1 MKIGVFGGTFD
12 PIHLGHLIVADEARE
27 TLGLDE
33 VLFIPSGRPWV
44 KAGTPVSAACHRM
57 AMVVMA
63 VGPTPW
69 FRALDLDVK
78 RPGPTYTVDTL
89 LELRSE
95 LGEEAE
101 LYLILGLDAVQDMP
115 RWHQPARIFE
125 LCTVVGMSRP
135 GVADLDH
142 AALDAVVPNAAER
155 VVLLEGPVVS
165 VSGTDLRRRVRE
177 GRSIR
182 HRVPEAVEAYIYRQG
197 LYR

>member
-33 VLFIPSGRPWV
+33 VLFIPAGRPWV
-44 KAGTPVSAACHRM
+44 KAGTLVSAACHRM
-57 AMVVMA
+57 ATVA
-63 VGPTPW
+63 IADRPTPW

-89 LELRSE
+89 LELRSR
-95 LGEEAE
+95 LGEKAD
-101 LYLILGLDAVQDMP
+101 LYLILGLDSVQDMA
-115 RWHQPARIFE
+115 RWHQPAQIFE

-135 GVADLDH
+135 GVLDLDH
-142 AALDAVVPNAAER
+142 AALEDVATNAAAR
-155 VVLLEGPVVS
+155 VILLEGPQVS
-165 VSGTDLRRRVRE
+165 LSGTDLRRRVGE
-177 GRSIR
+177 GRSITY
-182 HRVPEAVEAYIYRQG
+182 RVPEAVEAYIYEHG

>member
-27 TLGLDE
+27 RLGLDE
-33 VLFIPSGRPWV
+33 VLFIPAGRPWI
-44 KAGTPVSAACHRM
+44 KAETPVSAACHRM
-57 AMVVMA
+57 AMVEMA
-63 VGPTPW
+63 VGTTPW
-69 FRALDLDVK
+69 FRAVDLDIK

-95 LGEEAE
+95 LGEEAD
-101 LYLILGLDAVQDMP
+101 LYLILGLDAVQDMA
-115 RWHQPARIFE
+115 RWHEPAQIFG

-135 GVADLDH
+135 GVLDLDH
-142 AALDAVVPNAAER
+142 AALDAVAPTAAGR
-155 VVLLEGPVVS
+155 VVLLEGPLVS
-165 VSGTDLRRRVRE
+165 LSGTDLRRRVRE

-182 HRVPEAVEAYIYRQG
+182 HRVPEAVEVYIYEHG

>member
-27 TLGLDE
+27 ALGLDE
-33 VLFIPSGRPWV
+33 VLFIPAGRPWV

-57 AMVVMA
+57 AMVVTA
-63 VGPTPW
+63 VRTTAW
-69 FRALDLDVK
+69 FRAVDLDVK

-95 LGEEAE
+95 LGEEAD
-101 LYLILGLDAVQDMP
+101 LYLILGLDAVQDMA
-115 RWHQPARIFE
+115 RWHQPAQIFE

-135 GVADLDH
+135 GVLDLDR
-142 AALDAVVPNAAER
+142 AALDAVAPNAAEGAI
-155 VVLLEGPVVS
+155 LLEGPLVS
-165 VSGTDLRRRVRE
+165 LSGTDLRRRVRE
-177 GRSIR
+177 GRSIT
-182 HRVPEAVEAYIYRQG
+182 HRVPEAVEAYIYEHR

>member
-33 VLFIPSGRPWV
+33 VLFIPAGRPWV
-44 KAGTPVSAACHRM
+44 KAGTLVSAACHRM
-57 AMVVMA
+57 AMVEIA
-63 VGPTPW
+63 VRPTPW

-89 LELRSE
+89 LELRSR
-95 LGEEAE
+95 LGEKAD
-101 LYLILGLDAVQDMP
+101 LYLILGLDSVQDMA
-115 RWHQPARIFE
+115 RWHQPAQIFE

-135 GVADLDH
+135 GVLDLDH
-142 AALDAVVPNAAER
+142 TALEAVAPNAAAR
-155 VVLLEGPVVS
+155 VILLEGPLVS
-165 VSGTDLRRRVRE
+165 LSGTDLRRRVGE
-177 GRSIR
+177 GRSITY
-182 HRVPEAVEAYIYRQG
+182 RVPEAVEAYIYEHG

>member
-27 TLGLDE
+27 ALGLDQ
-33 VLFIPSGRPWV
+33 VLFIPAGRPWV
-44 KAGTPVSAACHRM
+44 KAGTLVSAACHRM
-57 AMVVMA
+57 AMVEMA
-63 VGPTPW
+63 VRPTPW
-69 FRALDLDVK
+69 FRAVNLDVK

-95 LGEEAE
+95 LGGEVD
-101 LYLILGLDAVQDMP
+101 LYLILGLDAVQDMA
-115 RWHQPARIFE
+115 RWHEPARIFE

-135 GVADLDH
+135 GVLDLDR
-142 AALDAVVPNAAER
+142 AALEAVAPNAVDR
-155 VVLLEGPVVS
+155 VVLVEGPLVS
-165 VSGTDLRRRVRE
+165 LSGTDLRRRVKE

-182 HRVPEAVEAYIYRQG
+182 HRVPEAVEAYIHEHG

>member
-27 TLGLDE
+27 MLELDE
-33 VLFIPSGRPWV
+33 VLFIPAGRPWV
-44 KAGTPVSAACHRM
+44 KAGTPVTAACHRM
-57 AMVVMA
+57 AMVEMA
-63 VGPTPW
+63 VTPTPW
-69 FRALDLDVK
+69 FRAVDVDMK

-95 LGEEAE
+95 LGEEAD
-101 LYLILGLDAVQDMP
+101 LYLILGLDAVQDMA
-115 RWHQPARIFE
+115 RWHRPAQIFE

-135 GVADLDH
+135 GALGLDL
-142 AALDAVVPNAAER
+142 AVLDAVAPNAAGR
-155 VVLLEGPVVS
+155 VILLEGPLVS
-165 VSGTDLRRRVRE
+165 LSGTDLRRRVRE

-182 HRVPEAVEAYIYRQG
+182 HRVPEAVEVYIYEHG